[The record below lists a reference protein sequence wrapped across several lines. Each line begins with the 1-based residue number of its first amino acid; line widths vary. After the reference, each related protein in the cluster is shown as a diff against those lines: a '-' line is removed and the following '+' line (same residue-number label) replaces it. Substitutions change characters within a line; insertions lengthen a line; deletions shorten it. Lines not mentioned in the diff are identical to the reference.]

1 MTIQNPYNMAISK
14 NILTQGFTGTIDK
27 LVVFRNYNGKIVVS
41 KYPDMSSRKLS
52 PKQKKQNKRMIEANK
67 YAQNVFGDTKKKNE
81 AQLRLDVPSNKLY
94 RALVKEYFSEV
105 MK

>member
-1 MTIQNPYNMAISK
+1 MAISR

-41 KYPDMSSRKLS
+41 KYPDMSGRKLS

-67 YAQNVFGDTKKKNE
+67 YAKNVCGDTKKKNE

-94 RALVKEYFSEV
+94 RALVKEYFSGV
-105 MK
+105 LK